1 MNKEALYGA
10 IEHAVKVGA
19 YIVGSGFL
27 ALAVSAL
34 ADNPA
39 YIALA
44 PLINIVAALL
54 VKYSQLSKNG

>member
-10 IEHAVKVGA
+10 VDHALKVSA

-27 ALAVSAL
+27 ALAISAL

-39 YIALA
+39 YMALA
-44 PLINIVAALL
+44 PLINVVAALL
-54 VKYSQLSKNG
+54 IKYSQLSKNG